1 MIISTILKKMKKNN
15 RLFNELNETI
25 TRKETDINNELVKKY
40 FLVQDLRYLLKK
52 LEKMKNNPE
61 KNKDLVIAI
70 NSGLKDLENEIE
82 NMNEKEKEI
91 KKLHDIV
98 DIVEKSSL
106 L

>member
-15 RLFNELNETI
+15 RLFNELNEPI

-52 LEKMKNNPE
+52 LEKLKNNPE

-91 KKLHDIV
+91 KKLHEIV

>member
-15 RLFNELNETI
+15 RLFNELNEPI

-40 FLVQDLRYLLKK
+40 FLVQDLRHLLKK
-52 LEKMKNNPE
+52 LEKLKKNPE
-61 KNKDLVIAI
+61 KNKDLVIAV

-82 NMNEKEKEI
+82 NMNKKEKEI
-91 KKLHDIV
+91 KKLHEIV